1 MTYTIA
7 KDTPVYAVITKD
19 GTSEDQMFTGGEEDT
34 VELAEGDVWTFAAW
48 ASDGVTIKVDGE
60 AVKFDGSDPATGM
73 PMATVDF
80 DAYLEKWYE
89 DHPDA
94 KKKGSADADAADK
107 AAEDGAKT
115 GDGTSAA

>member
-1 MTYTIA
+1 
-7 KDTPVYAVITKD
+7 
-19 GTSEDQMFTGGEEDT
+19 
-34 VELAEGDVWTFAAW
+34 
-48 ASDGVTIKVDGE
+48 
-60 AVKFDGSDPATGM
+60 
-73 PMATVDF
+73 MATVDF

-94 KKKGSADADAADK
+94 KKKGSADADEGSADADAADK

>member
-1 MTYTIA
+1 M
-7 KDTPVYAVITKD
+7 YAVITKD
-19 GTSEDQMFTGGEEDT
+19 GTSEDQMFSGGEEDT

-94 KKKGSADADAADK
+94 KKKGSADADEGSADADAADK